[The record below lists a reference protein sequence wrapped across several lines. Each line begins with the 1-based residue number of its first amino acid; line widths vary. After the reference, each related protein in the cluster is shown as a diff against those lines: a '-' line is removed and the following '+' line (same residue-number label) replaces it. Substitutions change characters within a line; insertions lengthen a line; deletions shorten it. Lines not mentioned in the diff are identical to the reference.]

1 MESAIIPTTRP
12 TLTRRP
18 SAAVRELVLGTPV
31 VLRWF
36 QRSLGALLIGLA
48 ASLALT
54 DR

>member
-1 MESAIIPTTRP
+1 M
-12 TLTRRP
+12 TLAVFVLYAWA

-48 ASLALT
+48 TRLALT